1 MKKII
6 IAFFA
11 TGIFL
16 ISCKNEEKKVD
27 ASTSKTESETM
38 DSATMMK
45 NWMTYMTPG
54 EPHAMLAKSVG
65 EWTSVNTMWMSP
77 DTPPSVT
84 QGFCLNKMILGGR
97 YLISENKG
105 DYNGMPFEGIATTAY
120 DNAKKVFV
128 NTWIDNFGT
137 GVMTS
142 EGTYDSTTK
151 TITSKGT
158 MIDPMTGK
166 NMNFRETFASPD
178 DNTQILEMFVPSP
191 DGKSEFKTMNIVY
204 TRKK

>member
-16 ISCKNEEKKVD
+16 ISCKNEEKKID
-27 ASTSKTESETM
+27 ASTSKTENETM

-45 NWMTYMTPG
+45 NWMDYMTPG

-77 DTPPSVT
+77 EAPPSVT
-84 QGFCLNKMILGGR
+84 QGSCINKMIMGGR

-137 GVMTS
+137 GIMSS

-178 DNTQILEMFVPSP
+178 DNTQILEMFVPSS
-191 DGKSEFKTMNIVY
+191 DGKGEFKTMNIIY

>member
-77 DTPPSVT
+77 DAPPSVT

>member
-1 MKKII
+1 MKKTM

-11 TGIFL
+11 TGIML
-16 ISCKNEEKKVD
+16 ISCKNEEKKAD
-27 ASTSKTESETM
+27 ASTSKTETPTL
-38 DSATMMK
+38 DSATMMN
-45 NWMTYMTPG
+45 NWMAYMTPG
-54 EPHAMLAKSVG
+54 EPHAMLAKGVG

-77 DTPPSVT
+77 DAPPSVT
-84 QGFCLNKMILGGR
+84 NGTCTNKMIMGGR

-120 DNAKKVFV
+120 DNVKKVYV

-166 NMNFRETFASPD
+166 DTPFRETFATPD
-178 DNTQILEMFVPSP
+178 DNTQILEMFIPSM
-191 DGKSEFKTMNIVY
+191 DGKGEFKTMNIVY